1 MRARAATHV
10 VRNEHAEGGYAARVL
25 RTLAPRMLA
34 SVRPGE
40 LSVLV
45 TGDREIRRL
54 NREWRGKDKPTDVL
68 SFEQPPHTGLLGDVV
83 ISLDTARRQ
92 AAEGGRPLSEEL
104 ARLLAHGLLHLVGHD
119 HLRPAEAR
127 RMARAEVELL
137 GRVGLVGEA
146 LAHPEQLVFQ
156 RVRARPARPT
166 RPDGHA
172 GSRTP

>member
-1 MRARAATHV
+1 MQARRATYV
-10 VRNEHAEGGYAARVL
+10 VRNDHPAGAYAARVL
-25 RTLAPRMLA
+25 RGLVPTMLA

-45 TGDREIRRL
+45 TGDRAIRRL
-54 NREWRGKDKPTDVL
+54 NREWRRKDKPTDVL
-68 SFEQPPHTGLLGDVV
+68 SFEQPPQTGLLGDVV

-104 ARLLAHGLLHLVGHD
+104 ARLFAHGLLHLVGHD
-119 HLRPAEAR
+119 HHEPAEAR

-146 LAHPEQLVFQ
+146 LAHPEQLVFK
-156 RVRARPARPT
+156 RARTSPARAT
-166 RPDGHA
+166 RPA
-172 GSRTP
+172 GRPRSTKR